1 MIAAMHDYLT
11 TCEQA
16 ARAGGDV
23 LLDWMDRFAV
33 REKGPA
39 DLVTEADLASQQVIR
54 EHVLA
59 AFPSHGFLG
68 EEGPPEAEKPFRW
81 IVDPLDGTTNYAHHL
96 PQFCVSVALENEG
109 RVLVGTIY
117 DPVSKECF
125 TAAAASGAYLN
136 GRRISVSRV
145 SELSAALAAVSFPA
159 RVPRGS
165 PLVADFVEVLHRAQA
180 VRRMGSSA
188 LNLAYLAAG
197 RLDAY
202 WATDTKVWDVAAG
215 WLLVQEAGG
224 VVSNLSGGACSLN
237 RPSFVA
243 AATPRLHQEML
254 STLKMK
260 E

>member
-1 MIAAMHDYLT
+1 MPDHLT

-16 ARAGGDV
+16 ARAGGAV
-23 LLDWMDRFAV
+23 LLDWIDRFAV

-59 AFPSHGFLG
+59 AFPDHGFLG
-68 EEGPPEAEKPFRW
+68 EEGAPQTNAAPFRW
-81 IVDPLDGTTNYAHHL
+81 VVDPLDGTTNYAHRL
-96 PQFCVSVALENEG
+96 PQFCVSVALEHEG
-109 RVLVGTIY
+109 RPLVGAVY
-117 DPVSKECF
+117 DPLSKECF
-125 TAAAASGAYLN
+125 TASTGKGAFLN
-136 GRRISVSRV
+136 GRPIAVSMV
-145 SELSAALAAVSFPA
+145 SQLSAALAAVSFPA

-165 PLVADFVEVLHRAQA
+165 PLIEDFIEVLHQAQA
-180 VRRMGSSA
+180 IRRMGSSA

-202 WATDTKVWDVAAG
+202 WATDTKIWDVAAG

-224 VVSNLSGGACSLN
+224 VVTGLSGQPCNLA

-243 AATPRLHQEML
+243 AATPQLHRQML
-254 STLKMK
+254 ATLKMK
-260 E
+260 D

>member
-1 MIAAMHDYLT
+1 M
-11 TCEQA
+11 
-16 ARAGGDV
+16 GGAI
-23 LLDWMDRFAV
+23 LLDWIDRFAV

-39 DLVTEADLASQQVIR
+39 DLVTEADLASQQTI
-54 EHVLA
+54 HGYLLA
-59 AFPSHGFLG
+59 AYPDHDFLG
-68 EEGPPEAEKPFRW
+68 EEGAPQTSRRPYRW

-109 RVLVGTIY
+109 RVLVGAIY

-125 TAAAASGAYLN
+125 TAAAGAGAYLN

-145 SELSAALAAVSFPA
+145 TELSAALAAVSFPA

-165 PLVADFVEVLHRAQA
+165 PLIADFVEMLHQAQA
-180 VRRMGSSA
+180 IRRMGSSA
-188 LNLAYLAAG
+188 LNLAYLSAG

-224 VVSNLSGGACSLN
+224 IVTGLGGKRCDLKK
-237 RPSFVA
+237 PSFVA
-243 AATPRLHQEML
+243 AATPQLHEQVL
-254 STLKMK
+254 ATLRMK
-260 E
+260 D